1 VQCSWAIRTDRGGRE
16 GSGGWNNVNV
26 SETTSTDQAFCQK
39 CISRTVPQMVFRR
52 SVSSSNRAARPKSPV
67 ANMGSDHDEW
77 LSSER
82 PARPIGAS
90 IRTDFDVERRVQH
103 QVAELEI
110 SMDHS
115 LFFQV
120 HQCTRQLSQHIA
132 YFGLRESTALLEHS
146 HDGLRAYGIDRL
158 LAASVVV
165 RAHRT
170 GWHPC
175 VRTLLVHS
183 SSKM

>member
-1 VQCSWAIRTDRGGRE
+1 M
-16 GSGGWNNVNV
+16 NV

-90 IRTDFDVERRVQH
+90 IRTDFDVER
-103 QVAELEI
+103 
-110 SMDHS
+110 
-115 LFFQV
+115 
-120 HQCTRQLSQHIA
+120 
-132 YFGLRESTALLEHS
+132 
-146 HDGLRAYGIDRL
+146 
-158 LAASVVV
+158 
-165 RAHRT
+165 
-170 GWHPC
+170 
-175 VRTLLVHS
+175 
-183 SSKM
+183 